1 MTSPTTRIAVI
12 GAGIIGAAVARE
24 LKQRYPQS
32 HVVLFEKEDH
42 VAGHQTGHNSGVVHA
57 GLYYQPGS
65 LKARLC
71 RRGVDLITNFAVE
84 NDVAIDECG
93 KVVVAQNEVERERL
107 VEIHKKATANGVP
120 DVALI
125 GAERLRELEPN
136 VVGEAA
142 VHSPHTAIIDYT
154 GLTMALVADFERDG
168 GEMRL
173 STEVER
179 VQSANGFVTVI
190 STTSAEV
197 FDHAIVCGG
206 LQSDRLARASGAG
219 ADPSILPFFGQY
231 FILEHEHADV
241 VNGLIYPVP
250 DPAYPFLGVHITR
263 RIDGELMIG
272 PNAFLSFAREQYK
285 GFPFNLRDSLAI
297 AKDAGFWKFASQN
310 AGAALRELGG
320 VISMD
325 RFVEGA
331 AKFVPQLEGAKG
343 KRAPRGV
350 RAQAVDRQGNMVDD
364 FVIQQSGGAM
374 FLRNAPSPGATSS
387 MAIAE
392 YLVDELAE
400 RYELGTAR
408 AA

>member
-1 MTSPTTRIAVI
+1 MPSTNRIAVI

-24 LKQRYPQS
+24 LLRRYPDAR
-32 HVVLFEKEDH
+32 VVLFEKESH

-57 GLYYQPGS
+57 GLYYTPGS

-71 RRGVDLITNFAVE
+71 RRGVDLITSFAE
-84 NDVAIDECG
+84 EHDVAIDECG

-107 VEIHKKATANGVP
+107 DEIYRKATANGVP

-125 GAERLRELEPN
+125 GPERLRELEPN

-142 VHSPHTAIIDYT
+142 LHSPHTAIIDYI
-154 GLTMALVADFERDG
+154 GLTKALVADFERAG
-168 GEMRL
+168 GEVRL
-173 STEVER
+173 STSVER
-179 VQSANGFVTVI
+179 VRSGNGLVTIITDRDVE
-190 STTSAEV
+190 T
-197 FDHAIVCGG
+197 FDNAIVCGG

-219 ADPSILPFFGQY
+219 SDPSIVPFFGQD
-231 FILEHEHADV
+231 FVLDHEHADV

-250 DPAYPFLGVHITR
+250 DPAYPFLGVHVTR

-285 GFPFNLRDSLAI
+285 GFPFNLRDALAI
-297 AKDAGFWKFASQN
+297 AKDAGFWRFASQN
-310 AGAALRELGG
+310 AGAAARELGG
-320 VISMD
+320 VFSMD

-331 AKFVPQLEGAKG
+331 AKFVPQLSGAKG
-343 KRAPRGV
+343 HRAPRGV
-350 RAQAVDRQGNMVDD
+350 RAQAVDRQGKLVDD
-364 FVIQQSGGAM
+364 FVIQRSGGAM

-392 YLVDELAE
+392 YLADELAKHAD
-400 RYELGTAR
+400 LGPVR
-408 AA
+408 AV